1 MDVLSN
7 VLSSLGFDF
16 SSFIF
21 NIINFSLLGFIIY
34 KLAYKKI
41 STVLEERQKIIN
53 DGIEKSVKAEELIKS
68 AQIDSENIILNAKNQ
83 AANIVENAKLKAS
96 SIIEEAKQ
104 QAIEN
109 SNLIL
114 QKAQKEAEIEKIEYL
129 NKFKSEFTELVIK
142 TAEKLIEDEFSS
154 TKKSKNVKDIESV
167 YTRMLN
173 H

>member
-16 SSFIF
+16 SSFVF

-53 DGIEKSVKAEELIKS
+53 DGIEKSVRAEELIKS

-83 AANIVENAKLKAS
+83 AASIVENAKLKAN

-104 QAIEN
+104 QAIED
-109 SNLIL
+109 SNVIL
-114 QKAQKEAEIEKIEYL
+114 QKAQKEAEIAKIEYL
-129 NKFKSEFTELVIK
+129 NKFKSEFTKLVIK
-142 TAEKLIEDEFSS
+142 TAEKLIEEEFPS
-154 TKKSKNVKDIESV
+154 TKKSKNVKEIESV
-167 YTRMLN
+167 YTKMLN